1 MVFDSVPT
9 VTINES
15 ASTVSDN
22 GKKYLMWN
30 LMTLYPN
37 NANYTIT
44 ECGALIIKNNDG
56 NVVNLTFNTP
66 NVMVGKS
73 NNNCELGNIFAIRKD
88 NVKKNDKFMAR
99 GYIKYKDSNGN
110 EYTTYSRDTILGSV
124 N

>member
-1 MVFDSVPT
+1 
-9 VTINES
+9 
-15 ASTVSDN
+15 
-22 GKKYLMWN
+22 MWN
-30 LMTLYPN
+30 LMALYPN

-44 ECGALIIKNNDG
+44 ECGALIIKSNDG
-56 NVVNLTFNTP
+56 NKVNLTLNTP

-99 GYIKYKDSNGN
+99 GFIKYKDSNG
-110 EYTTYSRDTILGSV
+110 EEHITYSRDTILGIV